1 MLRVTISLMPCL
13 HQTPCFVIALV
24 LATYF
29 PQSESLKFDVDS
41 DKPRKHH
48 KHSAKGSHTPL
59 AAGSR
64 KPLAAGCK
72 LVYLDIGSNV
82 GVQVRKLFEPHK
94 YPEAKILRHFD
105 KYFGNADFR
114 KQPSGMTGLCAFG
127 FEANPSLVGRL
138 RTIQDAY
145 KAQQWRATFVAPR
158 IVSDVNDQNV
168 TFYVDSNKRD
178 NEWGS
183 SITPWRGTN
192 NMTAVT
198 VKTLDFASWFEQE
211 IVPASPKVVL
221 AKMDIEGSEYLVI
234 PRLIGKNFLCKH
246 IWKAAQIEWH
256 KGMNPTTKSRF
267 DLQNDLMRQKCPHKT
282 MFEKMDDE
290 TYLHDGQ
297 PLPGNFSSE
306 ARMARESIYNSINI
320 SKALYRAAHLNY
332 LKRSGIAA
340 GAQSTNLLTEI
351 NELVGGLAIKMSE

>member
-1 MLRVTISLMPCL
+1 MT
-13 HQTPCFVIALV
+13 LV
-24 LATYF
+24 LAMYI
-29 PQSESLKFDVDS
+29 PQSDSLKFDVDA

-48 KHSAKGSHTPL
+48 NHLAKGSH
-59 AAGSR
+59 

-105 KYFGNADFR
+105 KYFGNADVR
-114 KQPSGMTGLCAFG
+114 KQPSGKTGLCAFG
-127 FEANPSLVGRL
+127 FEANPSLERRL

-145 KAQQWRATFVAPR
+145 KAQQWRVTFVAPR
-158 IVSDVNDQNV
+158 IVSDVDDQNV
-168 TFYVDSNKRD
+168 TFYVDSNKVY

-183 SITPWRGTN
+183 SITPWRGTD

-198 VKTLDFASWFEQE
+198 VKTLDFASWFEKE
-211 IVPASPKVVL
+211 IVPANPKVVL
-221 AKMDIEGSEYLVI
+221 AKMDIEGSEYLVL

-246 IWKAAQIEWH
+246 IWNAAQIEWH

-267 DLQNDLMRQKCPHKT
+267 DLEHDVMGQKCLHKT
-282 MFEKMDDE
+282 KFERMDDE
-290 TYLHDGQ
+290 TYVLDGA

-306 ARMARESIYNSINI
+306 ARMALHGSATSIYSINV
-320 SKALYRAAHLNY
+320 SKALYKAAHLSY
-332 LKRSGIAA
+332 LKRSGISE
-340 GAQSTNLLTEI
+340 GTQSNNLLTEI
-351 NELVGGLAIKMSE
+351 NELVAGLSMNISV